1 MDEKSLMQGR
11 LINLETELGIKFG
24 LENKSAR
31 LKDIESSQE
40 DLKNY
45 VNSKLMNQWG
55 EFRRLVSDLRI
66 ELEKEIVEK
75 KPKEEVKSFWD
86 FWK

>member
-1 MDEKSLMQGR
+1 MQGR

-24 LENKSAR
+24 LENKSTR
-31 LKDIESSQE
+31 LKDVESSQE

-45 VNSKLMNQWG
+45 VNAKLMDQWG

-66 ELEKEIVEK
+66 ELEKEIAEK

>member
-1 MDEKSLMQGR
+1 MQGR

-24 LENKSAR
+24 LENKSTR
-31 LKDIESSQE
+31 LKDVESSQE

-45 VNSKLMNQWG
+45 VNAKLMDQWG